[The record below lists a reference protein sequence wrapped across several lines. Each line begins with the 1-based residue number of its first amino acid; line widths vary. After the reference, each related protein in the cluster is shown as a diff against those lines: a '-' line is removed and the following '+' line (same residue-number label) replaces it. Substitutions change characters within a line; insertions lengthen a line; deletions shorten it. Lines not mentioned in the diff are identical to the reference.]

1 LLRRTLSD
9 LQRCDIDGLL
19 AQPFTVR
26 SLMCTPVGPN
36 LCNKI
41 AHGMADTVPCFSGYG
56 VYAWR
61 LILALVMHGYH
72 LMLRA
77 EQANRAVGAT
87 EV

>member
-1 LLRRTLSD
+1 
-9 LQRCDIDGLL
+9 
-19 AQPFTVR
+19 
-26 SLMCTPVGPN
+26 
-36 LCNKI
+36 
-41 AHGMADTVPCFSGYG
+41 MADTVPCFRGYG

-61 LILALVMHGYH
+61 LILAFVMHGYH